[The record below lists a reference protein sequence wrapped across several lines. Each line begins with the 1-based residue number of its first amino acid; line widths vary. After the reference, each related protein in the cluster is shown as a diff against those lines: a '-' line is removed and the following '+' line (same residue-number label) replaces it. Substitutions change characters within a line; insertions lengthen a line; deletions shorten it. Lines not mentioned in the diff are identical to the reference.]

1 MKTKI
6 LFAFIAFIFC
16 NCNSNDQKI
25 PSQNLDLVIN
35 RTMQENKLPGLAIS
49 IVRNDSVILAK
60 GYGVRKLEESA
71 PVNEHTLFQIASI
84 TKSFTSTLLG
94 ILVDRGKIKWT
105 DPIIKYIPGFETS
118 DPFVTQRLTI
128 QDLLSLRSGL
138 LGAETLNGSS
148 RTDLIPQIKS
158 LKISNSF
165 RIIQTSYNLNVTL
178 AGLIAEIIEGKSW
191 ETLVT
196 NELIVPLEMKET
208 YTDIPSA
215 LSATKNVSTPYTL
228 DKEKKVVPTEWAET
242 GIYGPADVIISS
254 VYDLSN
260 YMKLYL
266 NNGIFKN
273 KTIIN
278 STILNQIQTPQI
290 ITESYKDY
298 FNPKA
303 NLLAFGSGCVISD
316 YKGIKIIQMAGM
328 ISGSTSLITL
338 IPSEKTGIAILT
350 NEAGAY
356 GAFHPIIYEII
367 DNLLPSKEHLS
378 KD

>member
-6 LFAFIAFIFC
+6 LFAFIALIFC
-16 NCNSNDQKI
+16 NCFSNGQKI

-35 RTMQENKLPGLAIS
+35 KTMQENKLPGLAIS
-49 IVRNDSVILAK
+49 VVKNDSIILAK

-71 PVNEHTLFQIASI
+71 PVNEHTLFQVASI

-118 DPFVTQRLTI
+118 DPFVTQSLTI

-242 GIYGPADVIISS
+242 GIYGPADAIISS
-254 VYDLSN
+254 VFDLSN

-367 DNLLPSKEHLS
+367 DNLLTSKGHLS

>member
-16 NCNSNDQKI
+16 NCFSNGQKI
-25 PSQNLDLVIN
+25 PYQNHDLVIKK
-35 RTMQENKLPGLAIS
+35 TMQENKLPGLAIA
-49 IVRNDSVILAK
+49 IVKDDSVILAK

-71 PVNEHTLFQIASI
+71 PVNEHTLFEVASI
-84 TKSFTSTLLG
+84 TKSFTTTLLG

-105 DPIIKYIPGFETS
+105 DPVIKYIPGFETS
-118 DPFVTQRLTI
+118 EPFVTQRLNI
-128 QDLLSLRSGL
+128 QDFVSLRSGL
-138 LGAETLNGSS
+138 LEAEKLQGAS
-148 RTDLIPQIKS
+148 RTDLIPQIKN
-158 LKISNSF
+158 LKISDSF

-191 ETLVT
+191 EMLIK

-215 LSATKNVSTPYTL
+215 LAATKNVSTPHYL
-228 DKEKKVVPTEWAET
+228 DNEKKVIPTEWAET
-242 GIYGPADVIISS
+242 GIYGPADAIISN
-254 VYDLSN
+254 VFDLSN

-266 NNGIFKN
+266 NNGIFEN

-278 STILNQIQTPQI
+278 SETLTQIQTPQI

-303 NLLAFGSGCVISD
+303 NLMAFGGGCVISD
-316 YKGIKIIQMAGM
+316 YKGIRIVQMAGM

-350 NEAGAY
+350 NIAGAY
-356 GAFHPIIYEII
+356 GAFHPIIYEVI
-367 DNLLPSKEHLS
+367 DDLLASE
-378 KD
+378 